1 MALIPD
7 SVEATRL
14 LLMERSRPGR
24 RGSTLPALD
33 VPAAPLPE
41 KRFLRREL
49 PLPEVSEGELVRYFT
64 HLSHLNYA
72 VDTGFYPLGSCTMKY
87 NPKWH
92 DEAASLPGF
101 SQLHPR
107 QDALQAQ
114 GALRL
119 IWELQ
124 QMLGE
129 IAGLPGC
136 STALAAGAQAE
147 LAGMLIARA
156 YHRARGDGGRRRTV
170 LVPDSAHGTN
180 PASAAMAGFQVV
192 TVRSNAHGDMDL
204 EALRSA
210 LSPQVAGMMLTM
222 PTTLGLFDAHVQ
234 EVCRIVHQAG
244 ALVYGD
250 GANLNAIL
258 GRARYG
264 DLGFDMV
271 HLNLHKTFS
280 TPHGGGGPGAG
291 VLCVSQE
298 LAPLLPA
305 PVVARYEGGSRPLF
319 EAVTPPQSI
328 GRLHGFFGNF
338 GILVRAYCYIRS
350 LGEAGLL
357 QVSANA
363 VLNAN
368 YLRVRLRSAYR
379 LAYDRPCMH
388 EAVFSATEQ
397 KARGV
402 RALDI
407 AKRLI
412 DYGFYPP
419 TIYFPLIVDEALM
432 IEPTESESKETL
444 DSFIAA
450 LLAIDRESKES
461 PATVRDAPRRAPV
474 RRLDETTAARRPVLR
489 WSPAREH

>member
-7 SVEATRL
+7 PIEATRA
-14 LLMERSRPGR
+14 LLMDRSQPGR
-24 RGSTLPALD
+24 VAVSLPALD
-33 VPAAPLPE
+33 VPQAPLPTE
-41 KRFLRREL
+41 GLLRQDL

-92 DEAASLPGF
+92 DEAAALPGF
-101 SQLHPR
+101 TDLHPR
-107 QDALQAQ
+107 QDPAQAQ

-124 QMLGE
+124 EALGE
-129 IAGLPGC
+129 ITGLPGC

-147 LAGMLIARA
+147 LAGMLIIRA
-156 YHRARGDGGRRRTV
+156 YLRARGEEGRKLV

-180 PASAAMAGFQVV
+180 PASAAMAGFEVV
-192 TVRSNAHGDMDL
+192 TVRSNGDGNMDL
-204 EALRSA
+204 PALRAATTS
-210 LSPQVAGMMLTM
+210 QVAGIMLTM
-222 PTTLGLFDAHVQ
+222 PTTLGLFDPQVQ
-234 EVCRIVHQAG
+234 EVCRIVHEAG
-244 ALVYGD
+244 GLVYGD

-258 GRARYG
+258 GRAKFG
-264 DLGFDMV
+264 ELGFDIV

-291 VLCVSQE
+291 VLCVRPE
-298 LAPLLPA
+298 LAPFLPA
-305 PVVARYEGGSRPLF
+305 PVVARRDGDGGPF
-319 EAVTPPQSI
+319 FAPEHPAQSI
-328 GRLHGFFGNF
+328 GRLHGAGGNF

-350 LGEAGLL
+350 LGEAGLRE
-357 QVSANA
+357 VSANA

-368 YLRVRLRSAYR
+368 YLRARLRGAYR
-379 LAYDRPCMH
+379 NPYDRPCMH
-388 EAVFSATEQ
+388 EVVLSAVEQ

-412 DYGFYPP
+412 DYGFHPP
-419 TIYFPLIVDEALM
+419 TIYFPLIVEEALM
-432 IEPTESESKETL
+432 IEPTESESRETL
-444 DSFIAA
+444 DRFIAA
-450 LLAIDRESKES
+450 LLAIDRESRES
-461 PATVRDAPRRAPV
+461 PATVREAPRRAPV
-474 RRLDETTAARRPVLR
+474 RRLDEATAAR
-489 WSPAREH
+489 

>member
-24 RGSTLPALD
+24 RGSALPALD
-33 VPAAPLPE
+33 VPAAPLPDE
-41 KRFLRREL
+41 RFLRQEL

-92 DEAASLPGF
+92 NEAASLAGF

-107 QDALQAQ
+107 QDAPQTQ

-156 YHRARGDGGRRRTV
+156 YHRARGDGERRTV

-192 TVRSNAHGDMDL
+192 TVRSNGAGNMDL
-204 EALRSA
+204 AALRSA

-222 PTTLGLFDAHVQ
+222 PTTLGLFDPHVQ
-234 EVCRIVHQAG
+234 EVCRLVHQAG

-291 VLCVSQE
+291 VLCVSQG
-298 LAPLLPA
+298 LSPFLPA
-305 PVVARYEGGSRPLF
+305 PVVARREGVF
-319 EAVTPPQSI
+319 TPETPAQSI

-350 LGEAGLL
+350 LGEAGLRE
-357 QVSANA
+357 VSANA

-368 YLRVRLRSAYR
+368 YLRARLRSAYR

-419 TIYFPLIVDEALM
+419 TIYFPLIVDEAMM

-444 DSFIAA
+444 DSFVAA

-461 PATVRDAPRRAPV
+461 PAIVREAPRRAPV
-474 RRLDETTAARRPVLR
+474 RRLDETTAARKPVLR
-489 WSPAREH
+489 WRPAKTP